1 MKSVSVI
8 TSSKRL
14 LWLKDHTILMDH
26 RSRLWEEISP
36 LNLVSQASFTCI
48 WCSERLEGEEG
59 TAVVI
64 TANTINTTAF
74 QGTTR
79 VVNVYPGSSNCSSIT
94 NRDLCLRIP
103 QCIFCLRY
111 PDIRILRE
119 VDSFSRRLYA
129 DLVPPSNGYAIQV
142 YDDTKYGVCADG
154 FHGDSCTAEILSLH
168 TVNAAAQNFDTS
180 KMIISFCTLV
190 ATLMIFSWL
199 Q

>member
-1 MKSVSVI
+1 MGGNFTLKPSESSIIYVNVSYAA
-8 TSSKRL
+8 
-14 LWLKDHTILMDH
+14 
-26 RSRLWEEISP
+26 
-36 LNLVSQASFTCI
+36 LVSGAQNA
-48 WCSERLEGEEG
+48 WEVKK
-59 TAVVI
+59 VVI

-79 VVNVYPGSSNCSSIT
+79 IVNVYPGSSNCSSIT

-119 VDSFSRRLYA
+119 VDSLSRRLYA

-154 FHGDSCTAEILSLH
+154 FYGDSCTSEILSLY

-180 KMIISFCTLV
+180 KLIFSFCTLV